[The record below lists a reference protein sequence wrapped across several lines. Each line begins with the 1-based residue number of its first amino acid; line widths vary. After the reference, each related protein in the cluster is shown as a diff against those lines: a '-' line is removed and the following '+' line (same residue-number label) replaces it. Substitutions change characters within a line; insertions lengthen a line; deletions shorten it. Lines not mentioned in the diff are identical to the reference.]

1 MQNSLREHYE
11 QAEAIVADRHEE
23 MNQNLARIATDKSL
37 RDAND
42 LIQKQRGDILDL
54 QDALSKIDALENA
67 LGQLCLLLQERIE
80 LDPSPVMSLMVA
92 TKENSQ

>member
-11 QAEAIVADRHEE
+11 QAEAIVADRQAE
-23 MNQNLARIATDKSL
+23 MNSNLARIATDKAM